1 MSTHQLAP
9 PTHTPFFFFF
19 PPGIT
24 HASLAPWPGLLG
36 VPRRTPVTT
45 LRTAPSFR
53 REAPSAATRR
63 GLPEDAWPRPG
74 QYGGGDTRN
83 LQRRLLRSQASR
95 PPQREKQHKTARGG
109 KHRPRRR
116 RLRAP
121 GRQRACAPRV
131 PSPRTSTGEHPPP
144 PCTAQARRRP
154 PPPARAAER
163 APRMRPS
170 APSPPPPTPRRL
182 RAGALSP
189 PTRPPGPPGACA
201 SLFPPPPLPSRPPSG
216 AGRGMRTGED
226 GGLEQPAEIQRED
239 RSAQPKTG
247 GRDGGLRRGHEG
259 SEPNPRPPGEET
271 TTLPPPLPPPAQ
283 PPARARAPPPLP
295 ARAPYSPSARARARP
310 RRRREGGGW

>member
-1 MSTHQLAP
+1 MLFECPVSTHQLAP

-144 PCTAQARRRP
+144 PCTAQARRRACP
-154 PPPARAAER
+154 AHAPLRPLAAPSHPAPSPRRRFITPHPPARPAR
-163 APRMRPS
+163 RMRLALPP
-170 APSPPPPTPRRL
+170 PSP
-182 RAGALSP
+182 A
-189 PTRPPGPPGACA
+189 
-201 SLFPPPPLPSRPPSG
+201 
-216 AGRGMRTGED
+216 
-226 GGLEQPAEIQRED
+226 
-239 RSAQPKTG
+239 
-247 GRDGGLRRGHEG
+247 
-259 SEPNPRPPGEET
+259 
-271 TTLPPPLPPPAQ
+271 LPPPLRRGEGDADGGRWRP
-283 PPARARAPPPLP
+283 RTTRGN
-295 ARAPYSPSARARARP
+295 SARRSLCTTKNRRK
-310 RRRREGGGW
+310 RRRPSKRS